1 MNTKITNCL
10 LGGALGDSLGYP
22 IEFMLSP
29 TEVYHCYGV
38 KYLTFT
44 NFPVRPLISDD
55 TQMTLFTTLGL
66 LAPGDHLTNLWH
78 SYQDW
83 LETQWKPDQTAMA
96 QPPRSYL
103 TSYPDLFNSREPG
116 RTCLQALAHQVPGTL
131 SKPLNNSKGCGAL
144 MRVAPVGFLPEP
156 LAVTIA
162 LGARSAA
169 LTHGHPLS
177 SLAAGFM
184 AGLIHSLLGGAPL
197 TPATVHTTLDFT
209 IEHLAMHPARTT
221 FANCIQTAINLTTNS
236 ASDQTNIT
244 QLGAGWVAEEALAIA
259 LYCALK
265 YQNRP
270 LQAIEVAVNHG
281 GDSDSTGAL
290 TGQIVGICQQ
300 DTNWLP
306 ATYLKRL
313 ELRELIIRVAN
324 EFT

>member
-55 TQMTLFTTLGL
+55 TQMTLFTALGL
-66 LAPGDHLTNLWH
+66 LSPGDHLTNLWR

-83 LETQWKPDQTAMA
+83 LETQWKSDQTAMA
-96 QPPRSYL
+96 HPPSSYL

-116 RTCLQALAHQVPGTL
+116 RTCLQALAHQLPGTL
-131 SKPLNNSKGCGAL
+131 SQPLNNSKGCGAL
-144 MRVAPVGFLPEP
+144 MRVAPVGFLSEP

-197 TPATVHTTLDFT
+197 TPATVYTTLDFT
-209 IEHLAMHPARTT
+209 LEHLALLPTCTT

-236 ASDQTNIT
+236 APDQTNIA

-270 LQAIEVAVNHG
+270 LRAIEVAVNHG

-290 TGQIVGICQQ
+290 TGQIVSICQQ